1 MKLNTNP
8 PTPTRPNRTAGF
20 LLALGAG
27 VAAYAWKRKVIG
39 RPVLLSLAS
48 AVMAATGASSAIRG
62 FLLNSNADRVSAD
75 GRLAVANESKR
86 TPQ

>member
-1 MKLNTNP
+1 MKPNTNP
-8 PTPTRPNRTAGF
+8 PTRPNRAAGL

-48 AVMAATGASSAIRG
+48 AVMAATGASSAVRR
-62 FLLNSNADRVSAD
+62 FLLNSNADRVPAD
-75 GRLAVANESKR
+75 GRLAVANESTR

>member
-8 PTPTRPNRTAGF
+8 PTRPNRTAGF

-48 AVMAATGASSAIRG
+48 AVMAATGTRSAVRR
-62 FLLNSNADRVSAD
+62 FLLNSNANPVCVD
-75 GRLAVANESKR
+75 GRLSAPNEITH